1 MSCTFPRGR
10 TFGDRLRSA
19 LRSKRVSQRELAARI
34 GVTEAAVSRY
44 IKGDRFPRADT
55 AAAIADVLS
64 VHTDELLYG
73 TPVDPTI
80 AHEEISAALEILR
93 ARQSELSDEY
103 KRELVGLLLGIPS
116 PTEDAPR
123 RIQ

>member
-1 MSCTFPRGR
+1 MIGAR
-10 TFGDRLRSA
+10 TFGDRLRA
-19 LRSKRVSQRELAARI
+19 LLRAKRVSQRELAARI

-44 IKGDRFPRADT
+44 VNGDRFPRADT

-73 TPVDPTI
+73 TPVDPAI
-80 AHEEISAALEILR
+80 AHEEISEALEILR
-93 ARQSELSDEY
+93 ARQSELSHDY
-103 KRELVGLLLGIPS
+103 KRELIELLLGTS
-116 PTEDAPR
+116 PAEDAPR

>member
-1 MSCTFPRGR
+1 MIGAR
-10 TFGDRLRSA
+10 TFGDRLRAA
-19 LRSKRVSQRELAARI
+19 LRAKRVSQRELAARI

-44 IKGDRFPRADT
+44 VNGDRFPRADT
-55 AAAIADVLS
+55 AAAIADVLC
-64 VHTDELLYG
+64 VHSDELLYG

-80 AHEEISAALEILR
+80 AHAEINEALEILR

-116 PTEDAPR
+116 PTEDATR